1 VSDWTFAGVWEQAA
15 ALFPEA
21 CVAVHGDRRLS
32 WADFDRR
39 AGALAAALDEH
50 GLRPGAKVAQYLPN
64 RPEYLES
71 FYAACKA
78 GLVPVNTNYRYLDD
92 ELVYLWDNAD
102 VEAVVFDGQYAD
114 VAGRVRRRVPR
125 VRAWF
130 HVGAAGERPDWAM
143 GYEDAAD
150 RHGVTVSGPV
160 RSEDDLVLLYT
171 GGTTGQPKGV
181 MWRQADLLSMV
192 NAMEPRALPDR
203 ATSDEIAA
211 HFRSGRPGRRMA
223 VACPLMHGTGLFFA
237 LSTLSTGGCVITVP
251 SARFDAE
258 VLLDALEAE
267 QAHAVVIVGDAF
279 ARPMLD
285 ALEREPDR
293 WPLANLRIVASSGA
307 IWSEPV
313 KRRLVERFP
322 KMYLLDGLGSSE
334 AGRIA
339 SSVTSAGEVA
349 ETATFRA
356 LDSAAVILDD
366 GSFAPPGSGQ
376 IGHLA
381 ISGWVPLGYHKD
393 EAKSAQAF
401 REIGGRRW
409 SIPGDLASID
419 ADGTIRLLG
428 RGSTCINTAG
438 EKVFPEE
445 VEEALKSHPTVAD
458 AAVVG
463 VPHERFGQAIVAMVE
478 PAAGSR
484 PDPDELT
491 NHVKG
496 RLAGYKAPKLISVID
511 SVGRAPNGKLD
522 YRHLHAVAVS
532 AWDASRANEAQP
544 HHPREAPRAGGTP
557 AGMDLGKEHDE

>member
-1 VSDWTFAGVWEQAA
+1 MSDWNFSGVWEQAA
-15 ALFPEA
+15 AAFPNA
-21 CVAVHGDRRLS
+21 CATVHGDRRLT

-39 AGALAAALDEH
+39 AGALAAALVEH

-64 RPEYLES
+64 TPEYMES
-71 FYAACKA
+71 FYAAIKV

-102 VEAVVFDGQYAD
+102 VEAVVFDGQYAE
-114 VAGRVRRRVPR
+114 VIERVRRRVPR

-130 HVGAAGERPDWAM
+130 HVGPAGRRPNWAV

-150 RHGVTVSGPV
+150 RHGVPLPSVV

-192 NAMEPRALPDR
+192 NAMDTRGLPDR
-203 ATSDEIAA
+203 ATSDQIAA
-211 HFRSGRPGRRMA
+211 HFGSGGPGRRMV

-258 VLLDALEAE
+258 VLLDALEADRA
-267 QAHAVVIVGDAF
+267 QGVVIVGDAF

-285 ALEREPDR
+285 ALDRQPDR
-293 WPLANLRIVASSGA
+293 WPLASLRAVCSSGA

-322 KMYLLDGLGSSE
+322 KVYLMDGLGSSE

-339 SSVTSAGEVA
+339 SSVTTAGEVA
-349 ETATFRA
+349 ETAAFRA

-366 GSFAPPGSGQ
+366 GSFAEPGSGQ
-376 IGHLA
+376 IGHVA
-381 ISGWVPLGYHKD
+381 ISGWVPIGYYKD
-393 EAKSAQAF
+393 EAKSAQVF
-401 REIGGRRW
+401 RQVAGRHW
-409 SIPGDLASID
+409 SIPGDLATVD

-445 VEEALKSHPTVAD
+445 VEETLKSHPTVAD

-463 VPHERFGQAIVAMVE
+463 VPHERFGQAIVALVE
-478 PAAGSR
+478 PAPGSR

-491 NHVKG
+491 THVKG
-496 RLAGYKAPKLISVID
+496 RLAGYKAPKLISIVD
-511 SVGRAPNGKLD
+511 SVGRGPNGKLN
-522 YRHLHAVAVS
+522 YPHLQAVAVA
-532 AWDASRANEAQP
+532 AWDASTGQ
-544 HHPREAPRAGGTP
+544 
-557 AGMDLGKEHDE
+557 

>member
-1 VSDWTFAGVWEQAA
+1 MSDWNFPGVWEQAA
-15 ALFPEA
+15 AAFPDA
-21 CVAVHGDRRLS
+21 CAAVHGDRRVS

-39 AGALAAALDEH
+39 AGALAAALVEH

-64 RPEYLES
+64 RPEYMES
-71 FYAACKA
+71 FYAAVKV

-102 VEAVVFDGQYAD
+102 VEAVVFDGEYAE
-114 VAGRVRRRVPR
+114 VAERVRPRVPR

-130 HVGAAGERPDWAM
+130 HVGPAGERPDWAV

-150 RHGVTVSGPV
+150 RHGVPLPSAV

-192 NAMEPRALPDR
+192 NSMDSRGLPDR

-211 HFRSGRPGRRMA
+211 RFGSGGPGRRMV

-267 QAHAVVIVGDAF
+267 RAQGVVIVGDAF

-285 ALEREPDR
+285 TLDRQPDR
-293 WPLANLRIVASSGA
+293 WPLASLRVVCSSGA

-322 KMYLLDGLGSSE
+322 KVYLMDGLGSSE

-339 SSVTSAGEVA
+339 SSVTTSGEVA
-349 ETATFRA
+349 ETAAFRA

-366 GSFAPPGSGQ
+366 GSFAEPGSGQ
-376 IGHLA
+376 IGHVA
-381 ISGWVPLGYHKD
+381 ISGWVPVGYYKD
-393 EAKSAQAF
+393 EAKSAQVF
-401 REIGGRRW
+401 REVAGRRW
-409 SIPGDLASID
+409 SIPGDLATVD

-445 VEEALKSHPTVAD
+445 VEEALKSHPAVAD

-463 VPHERFGQAIVAMVE
+463 VPHERFGQAIVALVE

-491 NHVKG
+491 THVKR
-496 RLAGYKAPKLISVID
+496 RLAGYKAPKLISIVD
-511 SVGRAPNGKLD
+511 SVGRGPNGKLN
-522 YRHLHAVAVS
+522 YPHLQAVAVA
-532 AWDASRANEAQP
+532 AWDASTGQ
-544 HHPREAPRAGGTP
+544 
-557 AGMDLGKEHDE
+557 

>member
-1 VSDWTFAGVWEQAA
+1 MSDWNFPGVWEQAA
-15 ALFPEA
+15 AAFPNA
-21 CVAVHGDRRLS
+21 CAAVHGDRRVS

-39 AGALAAALDEH
+39 AGALAAALVEH

-64 RPEYLES
+64 RPEYMES
-71 FYAACKA
+71 FYAAVKV

-102 VEAVVFDGQYAD
+102 VEAVVFDGEYAE
-114 VAGRVRRRVPR
+114 VAERVRPRVPR
-125 VRAWF
+125 VRVWF
-130 HVGAAGERPDWAM
+130 HVGPADERPDWAE

-150 RHGVTVSGPV
+150 RHGVPLPSAV

-192 NAMEPRALPDR
+192 NSMDSRGLPDR
-203 ATSDEIAA
+203 AASDEIAA
-211 HFRSGRPGRRMA
+211 RFGSGGPGRRMV

-251 SARFDAE
+251 WARFDAE

-267 QAHAVVIVGDAF
+267 QAQGVVIVGDAF

-285 ALEREPDR
+285 TLDRQPDR
-293 WPLANLRIVASSGA
+293 WPLASLRAVCSSGA

-322 KMYLLDGLGSSE
+322 KMYLMDGLGSSE

-339 SSVTSAGEVA
+339 SSVTTAGEVA
-349 ETATFRA
+349 ETAAFRA
-356 LDSAAVILDD
+356 LDSSAVILDD
-366 GSFAPPGSGQ
+366 GSFAEPGSGQ
-376 IGHLA
+376 IGHVA
-381 ISGWVPLGYHKD
+381 ISGWVPIGYYKD
-393 EAKSAQAF
+393 EAKSAQVF
-401 REIGGRRW
+401 REVAGRRW
-409 SIPGDLASID
+409 SIPGDLATVD
-419 ADGTIRLLG
+419 ADGAIRLLG

-445 VEEALKSHPTVAD
+445 VEEVLKSHPTVAD

-463 VPHERFGQAIVAMVE
+463 VPHERFGQAIVALVE
-478 PAAGSR
+478 RAAGSHL
-484 PDPDELT
+484 DPDELIT
-491 NHVKG
+491 HVKA
-496 RLAGYKAPKLISVID
+496 RLAGYKAPKLISIVD
-511 SVGRAPNGKLD
+511 SVGRGPNGKLN
-522 YRHLHAVAVS
+522 YPNLQAVAVA
-532 AWDASRANEAQP
+532 AWDASTGQ
-544 HHPREAPRAGGTP
+544 
-557 AGMDLGKEHDE
+557 

>member
-1 VSDWTFAGVWEQAA
+1 MSDWNFPGVWEQAA
-15 ALFPEA
+15 AAFPDA
-21 CVAVHGDRRLS
+21 CATVHGDRRLS

-39 AGALAAALDEH
+39 AAALAAALVER

-64 RPEYLES
+64 TPEYMES
-71 FYAACKA
+71 FYAAVKV

-102 VEAVVFDGQYAD
+102 VEAVVFDGEYAE
-114 VAGRVRRRVPR
+114 VAERVRPRVPR

-130 HVGAAGERPDWAM
+130 HVGPAGQRPNWAV

-150 RHGVTVSGPV
+150 RHGVPLPSVV

-192 NAMEPRALPDR
+192 NSMDTRGLPDR

-211 HFRSGRPGRRMA
+211 RFASGGPGRRMV

-251 SARFDAE
+251 WARFDAE

-267 QAHAVVIVGDAF
+267 QAQGVVIVGDAF

-285 ALEREPDR
+285 ALDREPSR
-293 WPLANLRIVASSGA
+293 WPLVKLRVMCSSGA

-322 KMYLLDGLGSSE
+322 KMYLMDGLGSSE

-339 SSVTSAGEVA
+339 SSVTTAGEVA
-349 ETATFRA
+349 ETAAFRA

-366 GSFAPPGSGQ
+366 GSFAEPGSGQ
-376 IGHLA
+376 IGHVA
-381 ISGWVPLGYHKD
+381 ISGWVPIGYYKD
-393 EAKSAQAF
+393 EAKSAQVF
-401 REIGGRRW
+401 REVAGRHW
-409 SIPGDLASID
+409 SIPGDLATVD

-445 VEEALKSHPTVAD
+445 VEEVLKSHPTVAD

-463 VPHERFGQAIVAMVE
+463 VPHERFGQAIVALVE

-484 PDPDELT
+484 PDADELT
-491 NHVKG
+491 THVKA
-496 RLAGYKAPKLISVID
+496 RLAGYKAPKLISIVD
-511 SVGRAPNGKLD
+511 SVGRGPNGKLN
-522 YRHLHAVAVS
+522 YPHLQAVAVA
-532 AWDASRANEAQP
+532 AWDASTGQ
-544 HHPREAPRAGGTP
+544 
-557 AGMDLGKEHDE
+557 